1 MKTIIRHLII
11 VFILLLGSAATLTLQ
26 AKTVYP
32 IQLTA
37 QLLPPYSNCLGD
49 YMSGSMDR
57 VNVMAVMKD
66 VSFEAG
72 NQPKSYKI
80 QLRMVVRQGNR
91 VVLESKTKLGNAMTF
106 DLLRDGLVKR
116 LEGAGRLLDPAYSI
130 INAPGYSN
138 NGYCVNEGSYDIVFQ
153 AFDARN
159 PQMALSE
166 PYSFHVYLN
175 ESEPVSLMS
184 PIHNT
189 CVGMNTGAITFMW
202 MERTVPLIAQNKK
215 YHFEIREVQEGAV
228 SMENA
233 AETGN
238 IVHSEELNSSV
249 TMRVVP
255 ITAGKF
261 KVGRTYVWRIQIVG
275 QDTKVK
281 NNGWSEVGVFRY
293 DRCMDKIDVVKVEGV
308 CNDLKKPEIVK
319 AETLKE
325 PQGTISWVLNDDAA
339 KVQEI
344 DSFRVEYT
352 LASDQVGFWTRV
364 PVSRTSAQA
373 GTVDDKTFE
382 DELTA
387 KYKGKTYYT
396 HQLANLDKG
405 KEYVVRISSI
415 KCSTDKDG
423 NVVADCHSVADS
435 VKFTLPLME
444 AGQAGQCR
452 MEVPELTCKEDVDP
466 NHKPN
471 KGDYIYANG
480 ANVKI
485 LDIAP
490 SKTEGGHT
498 YYSGTGITS
507 LPFLEGV
514 VGLYMRFDDIRIS
527 CDNELLE
534 GKIVTVYDENNSFS
548 LDLNGLLNDN
558 YMGTGPTPQ
567 QESIQPVRSKE
578 QVEDGTVGIVTDG
591 EDEGA
596 VYAKSPEGG
605 SAPVKVG
612 EKFSCD
618 EVAESDIDDE
628 YGTFTFTPLEGD
640 NTPYDLNAGKFDK
653 PTIMKYY
660 EKFGTYDVPW
670 FAVVQGKTSTIKATF
685 KPNAEGKEVDL
696 DRISFICKTKKDAIK
711 LEAKKTGDYTYTL
724 TIFGDVPDQSL
735 CIYAVYMEKNGK
747 AVSQDLEN
755 DDAAQDDACKTLVTL
770 GKAKIASMKY
780 RKKKLI
786 MIPVGNNI
794 TINTDNIQQT
804 LDAVYAPLGVKYT
817 VTQEPAFVDEQVN
830 SILSEGLDV
839 TDHSIFKDESQNM
852 RLLQQLYK
860 GTHEE
865 SIDVDATYLFVLP
878 KVAGME
884 SVKGIMP
891 LNRSVGYVFVGE
903 NGGEYADG
911 VTVAHELGH
920 GMFSFQH
927 SFDYGSKEGE
937 TDNLMDYSNPEG
949 THLAVWQWNL
959 ISTHKTYT
967 IPFLTT
973 DKDAMFYDIYESS
986 NSIIIPS
993 LKNDLSE
1000 YIDEYHG
1007 DEYFNKADLRYRNK
1021 NDYVAFVDPSGL
1033 SIFVPIDA
1041 TNLFFENGFLKRFT
1055 DGKNQTWYSRMEDSK
1070 YIGFFKEVPNYAYTN
1085 EYNWEIFSFDTY
1097 RHSLKNVYYI
1107 EKVNACTYKLQKRKY
1122 DAEGYKEAEK
1132 RNRKKMELAKSFPFK
1147 EQVGNE
1153 VVKSLCDIKLL
1164 NEVKDGTNI
1173 FRDEIISCLYD
1184 FQDDGQLI
1192 TFKNT
1197 QNKPVLIPTSA
1208 NYYRFDHDGRLTGF
1222 NIEDKWYN
1230 AFFYN
1235 EKFLGYYSN
1244 QPRKFNADFECD
1256 YVHSKYNNYNDLIR
1270 KSKIVFSVI
1279 GNQLFKEEVSGIRDE
1294 NGILKE
1300 EPFIVP
1306 HSEHLNEG
1314 KIVVHKP
1321 TLVDCDFNG
1330 MPDEYKH
1337 IFNYYISNYKEYF
1350 NGIFEG
1356 KMTRKQRLYEMFLRC
1371 YNNSTLIVTNIPQMG
1386 NKIKLQIGEKYFLS
1400 LKLTD
1405 SGKIFFENWNNSYD
1419 DPDCLFCVLYDPDGK
1434 IFKKYCSLANAT
1446 VYMNCIQ
1453 NLYQYGLTNFS
1464 QIVNECCDEM
1474 IEKLDFDA
1482 KSYIITE
1489 ILKYAVPEAAE
1500 KAILKIIKN
1509 ITVEEAD
1516 AFKEFLLNKK
1526 KYDGNTVISVLMDKV
1541 NGENL
1546 KTLMAL
1552 ISVKMMPLYK
1562 KEKFEQFPNLYDLTI
1577 AIPPYEH
1584 SFYEMYKSKFSN
1596 MIISDLAAKIKF
1608 KFEIIKNGDG
1618 FKIIQTWQDYKVSN
1632 IYTNNIGN
1640 YDIINNAEYPV
1651 GEKNIRQVSEKL
1663 GPLDPV
1669 AVWVYGNESSDC
1681 IDLYSLFDETKLLSN
1696 NIENY
1701 IIVPAIF
1708 LQYYKDL
1715 NNFEE
1720 RKQFILTFAEIC
1732 VDIWSIYSG
1741 PAGWGVLLK
1750 DIRTAYKTSNYFEFM
1765 KSSLTLCSEFM
1776 GVVSSTNDLIIKG
1789 TKANDFVSMLN
1800 CYLSIMGNLNLSL
1813 KDLHSKKD
1821 FFASLAPKLFSIF
1834 DGIYSKN
1841 KTLVDKDITNKLHS
1855 EFEKL
1860 GFYDKS
1866 AKKILQDI
1874 NDNKI
1879 NIDK

>member
-57 VNVMAVMKD
+57 VSVMAVMKD

-130 INAPGYSN
+130 INAPGYSS

-255 ITAGKF
+255 VTAGKF

-364 PVSRTSAQA
+364 PVSRSSAQA

-382 DELTA
+382 DELSA

-735 CIYAVYMEKNGK
+735 CIYAVYMEKDGK

-927 SFDYGSKEGE
+927 SFDYGPKEGE

-973 DKDAMFYDIYESS
+973 DEDGMYNEKYLF
-986 NSIIIPS
+986 
-993 LKNDLSE
+993 LLF
-1000 YIDEYHG
+1000 DE
-1007 DEYFNKADLRYRNK
+1007 
-1021 NDYVAFVDPSGL
+1021 
-1033 SIFVPIDA
+1033 
-1041 TNLFFENGFLKRFT
+1041 
-1055 DGKNQTWYSRMEDSK
+1055 EDSK
-1070 YIGFFKEVPNYAYTN
+1070 ITFIKYIESVVSTFNNNFGEKQELEGLNKKFISFFEDCSNIGSSVSKKKTYKEFCCLINEIYKKDTQRAYYYNLIGSILFSVNHSTGGPFQFSIHGNKKFEAVFDEQRIYFTGMDETIKLYTIEADKIDAIKDVYKGNFKTLIQGEKETELKPSLSDLLHECIHVIYPRNYEEFINSKKRKEEWKEGKLYDKKIYMNNLFIDDIYTLVTPKISECKKSWYYKYKKVLLDIFHTIAVEDNYEIKLKDNISIESLKPYKKKLSDEFDFFKKLYAFADANDFNYNLIINVENY
-1085 EYNWEIFSFDTY
+1085 I
-1097 RHSLKNVYYI
+1097 HKNVKEILSILGQINDGKDKNGKDKNEKLKRELLKHLISPKLFKQIDDDINKKDNDIFKDVISDLNLLLYNMQNIENNENAVRVQNYFRINFEKSDLVRTSTNHSWYKINGLVYFGILADNHQDIINRYI
-1107 EKVNACTYKLQKRKY
+1107 TIDERRKPRLKTIIDNNIMTLPNDLQKR
-1122 DAEGYKEAEK
+1122 
-1132 RNRKKMELAKSFPFK
+1132 L
-1147 EQVGNE
+1147 
-1153 VVKSLCDIKLL
+1153 
-1164 NEVKDGTNI
+1164 
-1173 FRDEIISCLYD
+1173 
-1184 FQDDGQLI
+1184 
-1192 TFKNT
+1192 TFK
-1197 QNKPVLIPTSA
+1197 PI
-1208 NYYRFDHDGRLTGF
+1208 
-1222 NIEDKWYN
+1222 I
-1230 AFFYN
+1230 
-1235 EKFLGYYSN
+1235 N
-1244 QPRKFNADFECD
+1244 Q
-1256 YVHSKYNNYNDLIR
+1256 
-1270 KSKIVFSVI
+1270 
-1279 GNQLFKEEVSGIRDE
+1279 
-1294 NGILKE
+1294 
-1300 EPFIVP
+1300 
-1306 HSEHLNEG
+1306 
-1314 KIVVHKP
+1314 
-1321 TLVDCDFNG
+1321 
-1330 MPDEYKH
+1330 
-1337 IFNYYISNYKEYF
+1337 
-1350 NGIFEG
+1350 EG
-1356 KMTRKQRLYEMFLRC
+1356 KMIIE
-1371 YNNSTLIVTNIPQMG
+1371 
-1386 NKIKLQIGEKYFLS
+1386 
-1400 LKLTD
+1400 
-1405 SGKIFFENWNNSYD
+1405 
-1419 DPDCLFCVLYDPDGK
+1419 
-1434 IFKKYCSLANAT
+1434 A
-1446 VYMNCIQ
+1446 
-1453 NLYQYGLTNFS
+1453 
-1464 QIVNECCDEM
+1464 EC
-1474 IEKLDFDA
+1474 
-1482 KSYIITE
+1482 
-1489 ILKYAVPEAAE
+1489 
-1500 KAILKIIKN
+1500 N
-1509 ITVEEAD
+1509 
-1516 AFKEFLLNKK
+1516 
-1526 KYDGNTVISVLMDKV
+1526 
-1541 NGENL
+1541 
-1546 KTLMAL
+1546 
-1552 ISVKMMPLYK
+1552 
-1562 KEKFEQFPNLYDLTI
+1562 
-1577 AIPPYEH
+1577 
-1584 SFYEMYKSKFSN
+1584 
-1596 MIISDLAAKIKF
+1596 
-1608 KFEIIKNGDG
+1608 
-1618 FKIIQTWQDYKVSN
+1618 
-1632 IYTNNIGN
+1632 
-1640 YDIINNAEYPV
+1640 
-1651 GEKNIRQVSEKL
+1651 
-1663 GPLDPV
+1663 
-1669 AVWVYGNESSDC
+1669 
-1681 IDLYSLFDETKLLSN
+1681 
-1696 NIENY
+1696 
-1701 IIVPAIF
+1701 
-1708 LQYYKDL
+1708 
-1715 NNFEE
+1715 
-1720 RKQFILTFAEIC
+1720 
-1732 VDIWSIYSG
+1732 
-1741 PAGWGVLLK
+1741 
-1750 DIRTAYKTSNYFEFM
+1750 
-1765 KSSLTLCSEFM
+1765 
-1776 GVVSSTNDLIIKG
+1776 
-1789 TKANDFVSMLN
+1789 
-1800 CYLSIMGNLNLSL
+1800 NLS
-1813 KDLHSKKD
+1813 K
-1821 FFASLAPKLFSIF
+1821 
-1834 DGIYSKN
+1834 
-1841 KTLVDKDITNKLHS
+1841 
-1855 EFEKL
+1855 
-1860 GFYDKS
+1860 
-1866 AKKILQDI
+1866 
-1874 NDNKI
+1874 
-1879 NIDK
+1879 